1 MRTRQLGYTDLHLSV
16 IGLGS
21 FALGGGGW
29 KFSWGP
35 QDDQDSVNAIVRAV
49 ELGVN
54 WVDTAAV
61 YGFGHAEEVV
71 GLALKRCPRKPL
83 IATKC
88 GSRWDGN
95 GDIFR
100 RLKKASVREEA
111 EASLRRLGVDVID
124 LYQVHWPQ
132 PEEEI
137 EEGWDA
143 MAQMVKEGKVRYL
156 GVSNFTVAQM
166 ERLQPIHPIASLQ
179 PPYSLLR
186 RDIEAEILPFCARQ
200 RIGVVAY
207 SPLQKGL
214 LTGTFSVERVKN
226 LPPTDHRRNDPM
238 FAEPQLSANLQMA
251 RGLEQLAKEQHVTVS
266 ELALAWV
273 LRRPELTAAIVGARR
288 PSQINETAGAA
299 NKTLSPE
306 TLQVIKSLLVE
317 RKKALAAHAA
327 EYGT

>member
-21 FALGGGGW
+21 FPLGGSGW

-35 QDDQDSVNAIVRAV
+35 QDDRDSVDALVRGV

-54 WVDTAAV
+54 WIDTAPV
-61 YGFGHAEEVV
+61 YGFGHSEEVV
-71 GLALKRCPRKPL
+71 GLALKRCSRRPL

-88 GSRWDGN
+88 GSLWDGN
-95 GDIFR
+95 GNIFR
-100 RLKKASVREEA
+100 RLRKTSVREEA

-137 EEGWDA
+137 EEGWGA
-143 MAQMVKEGKVRYL
+143 MAQLVKEGKVRHL
-156 GVSNFTVAQM
+156 GVSNFSVTQM
-166 ERLQPIHPIASLQ
+166 ERLQAIHPIASLQ

-186 RDIEAEILPFCARQ
+186 RDIESTILPFCGRH
-200 RIGVVAY
+200 RIGVIPY

-214 LTGTFSVERVKN
+214 LTGKFSGERVKN
-226 LPPTDHRRNDPM
+226 LSPEDHRRNDPM
-238 FAEPQLSANLQMA
+238 FAEPQLSANLSLVHE
-251 RGLEQLAKEQHVTVS
+251 LERLAKAQHMSVA

-273 LRRPELTAAIVGARR
+273 LRRPEITGAIVGARR
-288 PSQINETAGAA
+288 PGQIEETAGAA
-299 NKTLSPE
+299 DKVLSTDAIQAMDE
-306 TLQVIKSLLVE
+306 LLE
-317 RKKALAAHAA
+317 SRRRSLAAD
-327 EYGT
+327 